1 MNPAGPVAVL
11 LWLVVFLVV
20 LYVVLRLAAVL

>member
-11 LWLVVFLVV
+11 LWLIVFVVV
-20 LYVVLRLAAVL
+20 LYVVLRLVSVL